1 MMEPANLRNG
11 DDPAT
16 WWGFDDSGLGTVV
29 VERLVWPRGVV
40 VGTVGPQESAEM
52 GLAQDEAMI
61 QALAAREPMTRS
73 TNGFCQGARGAMRTS
88 RIPIFRLAARTPR
101 RRSCLDHEAGI
112 SEPNRPG
119 TPR

>member
-40 VGTVGPQESAEM
+40 VGTVGPSESAEM

-61 QALAAREPMTRS
+61 QALAAKGADDSLDKRVLP
-73 TNGFCQGARGAMRTS
+73 GCARGGEDLADPHPLDSS
-88 RIPIFRLAARTPR
+88 RELVAVDRVAIAQHVPLGALFRA
-101 RRSCLDHEAGI
+101 
-112 SEPNRPG
+112 
-119 TPR
+119 